1 MQDVKLHDF
10 ENIDLIYSNYIIQ
23 HQNGNSI
30 PFLSKNVIKQF
41 WKQSFLSR
49 YPHIEYARVLGKE

>member
-10 ENIDLIYSNYIIQ
+10 ENIDLIYSNYISQ

-30 PFLSKNVIKQF
+30 SLAQQESN
-41 WKQSFLSR
+41 
-49 YPHIEYARVLGKE
+49 